1 MSMLI
6 LFALLSISARANPV
20 PETVLFMGS
29 SSIVNWEKTL
39 PEDFPGVKTI
49 SVGKSGTDFVYLIE
63 NARQYVRQYDPDR
76 VVIYSG
82 DNDLA
87 NKNSPELVSENFER
101 TVQLIRDIKPETPIY
116 IISVKPSPGRKQLL
130 PAVRKLNALI
140 RKLAS
145 KLHRVTY
152 VDVFSRMIGEDGQI
166 AEQNFDAQ
174 DAMHIH
180 LSPRGYD
187 LWTSILKPY
196 FRRKTP

>member
-1 MSMLI
+1 MFI
-6 LFALLSISARANPV
+6 LFALLSISAWANPQA
-20 PETVLFMGS
+20 ETVLFMGS

-39 PEDFPGVKTI
+39 PRDFPEVKTV
-49 SVGKSGTDFVYLIE
+49 SVGKSGTDFIYLVE
-63 NARQYVRQYDPDR
+63 NARQYVQQYDPDR

-87 NKNSPELVSENFER
+87 NKTSPETVSQNFER
-101 TVQLIRDIKPETPIY
+101 TVQLIRDLKPETPIY
-116 IISVKPSPGRKQLL
+116 VISVKPSPGRKILL
-130 PAVRKLNALI
+130 PAVRRLNTLLKRA
-140 RKLAS
+140 AA

-152 VDVFSRMIGEDGQI
+152 VDVFSKMIGENDEI
-166 AEQNFDAQ
+166 AEQNFDSQ

-196 FRRKTP
+196 LRRKAP